1 MPSTEHSKE
10 TNMTF
15 IVIFLRLSLALT
27 LLSAVA
33 DRFGL
38 WGALNNFD
46 ITWGGMNRFH
56 QDVAVLTPWLFSSA
70 IPALSWFVTLLEL
83 LLGIALLLN
92 YKSALAALISGVLFL
107 IFALSMSFFLSTKLM
122 INFNV
127 LVCSASAFLLWQ
139 LEKCRTGQNDSKTQ
153 G

>member
-1 MPSTEHSKE
+1 MPPTEYRKE
-10 TNMTF
+10 TKMTF
-15 IVIFLRLSLALT
+15 ILLFLRLSLALT

-38 WGALNNFD
+38 WGELNNFD

-56 QDVAVLTPWLFSSA
+56 QDVEVLTPWLFASA
-70 IPALSWFVTLLEL
+70 IPALSWFVTILEL

-92 YKSALAALISGVLFL
+92 YKSALAALLSGVLFL

-139 LEKCRTGQNDSKTQ
+139 LEKARTSPRP
-153 G
+153 